1 MKILYRSILKE
12 LFVTF
17 IISLASLNF
26 ILMME
31 KLLRLSRFLSG
42 VGTSAADMIKIILLL
57 QPQLFLLTIPM
68 ALLLSTLLTYGRL
81 NLDNELVI
89 LRNSGMNLRNI
100 SMPVFILGILCFAAN
115 LAVSFSLGPVS
126 TAEMRKL
133 ITNII
138 KVRTPLALEEGRFNT
153 SFQNTTIIV
162 RGKRSDDT
170 VRGIFIYD
178 NRNKKE
184 PRVITAKEGRISV
197 QEDFMINLSLLDGY
211 MNITKGKSV
220 TELFFNKYNMVLGLK
235 TDSPS
240 VKNAELTPGEIYRK
254 IPTEDKRHRLGLY
267 VELHRRVSLPLL
279 CLILVFFGPPL
290 ATKAGKSGKLG
301 GLTVGLAVFTIY
313 YMLLIYG
320 ENLVK
325 AEKLPHYLGSW
336 ISTVVLGISAFLLFM
351 REGKK

>member
-1 MKILYRSILKE
+1 
-12 LFVTF
+12 
-17 IISLASLNF
+17 
-26 ILMME
+26 MME

-42 VGTSAADMIKIILLL
+42 VGTSAADMIKMILLL

-68 ALLLSTLLTYGRL
+68 ALLLSILLTYGRL
-81 NLDNELVI
+81 NIDNEMVI
-89 LRNSGMNLRNI
+89 LRNSGMHLRNI
-100 SMPVFILGILCFAAN
+100 SMPVFMLGFLCFVTN
-115 LAVSFSLGPVS
+115 LAVSFSLGPAS
-126 TAEMRKL
+126 TAELRRL
-133 ITNII
+133 ITNIV

-153 SFQNTTIIV
+153 SFKNTTIIV
-162 RGKRSDDT
+162 KGKRSDDT

-178 NRNKKE
+178 NRDKNE
-184 PRVITAKEGRISV
+184 PRVITAKEGKISLR
-197 QEDFMINLSLLDGY
+197 EDFVINFSLLDGY

-220 TELFFNKYNMVLGLK
+220 TELFFKKYSMLLGLK
-235 TDSPS
+235 TDAPS
-240 VKNAELTPGEIYRK
+240 EKKEELTPGEIYRK
-254 IPTEDKRHRLGLY
+254 IPTEDKRHRLALY
-267 VELHRRVSLPLL
+267 VELHRRISLPLL

-336 ISTVVLGISAFLLFM
+336 ISTAVLGISAFLLF
-351 REGKK
+351 RKEGRK